1 MPSPSP
7 ETIDLLDLKLLPA
20 WVKESSEVKSYAHY
34 EGDGDEK
41 ERPRG
46 HGGPSRD
53 KRDRSGKRRTSN
65 VHPASAVDGLRRGE
79 RPTSNADT
87 ANRSRQRLNRKG
99 RDHRPHRGKDPRRE
113 DRDQNFQAAPLPI

>member
-1 MPSPSP
+1 MPSSSP

-20 WVKESSEVKSYAHY
+20 WVKESSEAKSYAHY
-34 EGDGDEK
+34 EGEGDEK

-65 VHPASAVDGLRRGE
+65 VQ
-79 RPTSNADT
+79 RPTFNADT

-99 RDHRPHRGKDPRRE
+99 RDHRPHRGKDPRQE
-113 DRDQNFQAAPLPI
+113 

>member
-1 MPSPSP
+1 MMPSPSA

-20 WVKESSEVKSYAHY
+20 WVKESSAAKSYAHY
-34 EGDGDEK
+34 EGDGDER

-65 VHPASAVDGLRRGE
+65 VQPASAVDGLRRGE
-79 RPTSNADT
+79 RPTFNADKDR
-87 ANRSRQRLNRKG
+87 ARRRLDRKPRDRSRHRGQNRIQEG
-99 RDHRPHRGKDPRRE
+99 RD
-113 DRDQNFQAAPLPI
+113 Q